1 MHRTGKEKNKTE
13 GFTNYF
19 MDTDMP
25 SAQISNNSRKTVSQM
40 YTHTLPQLCTSGICI
55 YMPGT
60 PIGTVSLQPAF

>member
-1 MHRTGKEKNKTE
+1 MHRIGKEKNKN
-13 GFTNYF
+13 TNYF
-19 MDTDMP
+19 TDTDMP

-40 YTHTLPQLCTSGICI
+40 YTHTLPQLCTSGICM